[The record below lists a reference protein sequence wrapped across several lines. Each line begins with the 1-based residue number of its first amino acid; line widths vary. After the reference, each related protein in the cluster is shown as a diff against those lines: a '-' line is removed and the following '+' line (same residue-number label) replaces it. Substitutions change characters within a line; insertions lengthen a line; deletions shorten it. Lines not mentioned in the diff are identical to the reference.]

1 MDKKH
6 FVSFYDKH
14 FRAIYKF
21 VYFRVGGSRETAED
35 YTHDVFVKAF
45 EAFERYDPKIS
56 GAAWIYTI
64 ARNHVINQ
72 AAKTRPQVDLED
84 VQDVLGDDRDW
95 AATMEIRHDEK
106 RLLDAMCRLPKD
118 EADLV
123 RMKYLEGWKFE
134 EIAEV
139 LGRSSGALRVQAGRI
154 LKKLKALLKQK

>member
-1 MDKKH
+1 MDKRDFTK
-6 FVSFYDKH
+6 FYDKH
-14 FRAIYKF
+14 FKAIYKF

-35 YTHDVFVKAF
+35 YTHDVFLKAF

-72 AAKTRPQVDLED
+72 AAKSRPQTDIADVED
-84 VQDVLGDDRDW
+84 ALGDDRDW
-95 AATMEIRHDEK
+95 VATMELRHDQH
-106 RLLDAMCRLPKD
+106 RLLNAIRCLQKD
-118 EADLV
+118 EAELV

-139 LGRSSGALRVQAGRI
+139 MGRSSGALRVQAGRV